1 MVQVAD
7 KDKIH
12 GFMEISGKDTKM
24 TIRIGRWHL
33 AAALVAAVA
42 LLSLAPST
50 WAVEADEDI
59 WSEQQPE
66 TQRSFRLTDERIEEF
81 LDQLAEAHPERA
93 EELRKL
99 RKDNPEQFRKEIR
112 ETFAER
118 HRMERQPAAEPR
130 GQGRGRGG
138 GRAGPGT
145 GPGRMGGRGGGY
157 ERPGTGPGRMRG
169 RPGPDPERGTGVGH
183 SGRRERWRER
193 LERRHDEYIEWLKK
207 NFPEEA
213 RKLARLHEKDP
224 ENLEE
229 YIQQVI
235 DSREK
240 YEDIMEAQERNPEL
254 AEVLKEEIEL
264 KTDRAK
270 LLKKIR
276 TAQDKQRK
284 ELMQKLEELVNIRFD
299 LIVRKKQLQYEH
311 LRRRL
316 ERLQKEVKERE
327 AEVEK
332 LKSKKAQFI
341 KERVEGLTSK
351 AEKMDWN

>member
-1 MVQVAD
+1 
-7 KDKIH
+7 
-12 GFMEISGKDTKM
+12 MEISGKDTKM
-24 TIRIGRWHL
+24 TIQIRRWHL
-33 AAALVAAVA
+33 AAALVAAVT
-42 LLSLAPST
+42 LLSLTPT
-50 WAVEADEDI
+50 THAVEADENI

-66 TQRSFRLTDERIEEF
+66 TQRRSRLTDERIEEF

-112 ETFAER
+112 ETFAQR
-118 HRMERQPAAEPR
+118 RRMGGHPGEEPR
-130 GQGRGRGG
+130 GQGRGG
-138 GRAGPGT
+138 GRPG
-145 GPGRMGGRGGGY
+145 
-157 ERPGTGPGRMRG
+157 PGTGPGRMRG
-169 RPGPDPERGTGVGH
+169 RGGPEREDRPRTEGKGQG
-183 SGRRERWRER
+183 GGRERWRER
-193 LERRHDEYIEWLKK
+193 MERRHDEYIEWLKK
-207 NFPEEA
+207 DFPEEA
-213 RKLARLHEKDP
+213 KRLTRLHEKDP

-235 DSREK
+235 DSRGK
-240 YEDIMEAQERNPEL
+240 YGEIMEAQERNLEL

-264 KTDRAK
+264 KRDRAK

-276 TAQDKQRK
+276 TAQPKQRK

-299 LIVRKKQLQYEH
+299 LIVRKKQLRYEH
-311 LRRRL
+311 LRRKL

-341 KERVEGLTSK
+341 KKRVEELTSK
-351 AEKMDWN
+351 AEKMDWD